1 MKNKIEYFF
10 NIKKKVIVI
19 VGGSRGIG
27 AKISQ
32 ELSLL
37 GSTVITLGRT
47 KLKKKN
53 HIKCSI
59 KNEKEIISALK
70 KIKKNFGRIDV
81 LINVAGI
88 SESVS
93 GSKKLQK
100 YQILN

>member
-27 AKISQ
+27 AKIAQ

-47 KLKKKN
+47 KLKKK
-53 HIKCSI
+53 KSY
-59 KNEKEIISALK
+59 KMLYK
-70 KIKKNFGRIDV
+70 K
-81 LINVAGI
+81 
-88 SESVS
+88 
-93 GSKKLQK
+93 
-100 YQILN
+100 

>member
-47 KLKKKN
+47 KLKKK
-53 HIKCSI
+53 
-59 KNEKEIISALK
+59 II
-70 KIKKNFGRIDV
+70 
-81 LINVAGI
+81 
-88 SESVS
+88 
-93 GSKKLQK
+93 
-100 YQILN
+100 